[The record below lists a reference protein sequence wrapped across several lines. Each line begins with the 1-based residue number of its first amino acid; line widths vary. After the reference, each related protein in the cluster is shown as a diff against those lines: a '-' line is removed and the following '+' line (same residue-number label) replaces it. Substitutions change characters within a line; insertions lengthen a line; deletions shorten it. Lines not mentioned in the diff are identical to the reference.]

1 MLASLLGI
9 RMTLWLGPA
18 LAAPAPPQVVESLT
32 AVEVTL
38 NSEGRDGF
46 QLTFTLGRGHT
57 DIVDYPLL
65 ANPLLRPFSRV
76 IIQVWMGVAP
86 EVLIDGF
93 ITRHQVNPGNEPG
106 SATLVV
112 TGEDVRVMMDL
123 NEFSLPY
130 PQMSPN
136 VRVQLILAKYALYLG
151 TPPLVLPPIA
161 FDVPIV
167 FERIPAQATTD
178 LKYVEQLAEDAGYV
192 FYVEPTLVP
201 MVNLAYWGPENR
213 LSFPQSALSV
223 NMGPSTNVT
232 TLNFNYDA
240 MGPTMVIGSV
250 QDKRLGLIVPVVTAL
265 SFRPPLA
272 PLPAL
277 AVQQP
282 NVRSVLARD
291 ISGLDPPQAFGR
303 AQAMTE
309 QSSDPL
315 SAEGELDALRYNAL
329 LRARRVVGVRGA
341 GFLLD
346 GFYYV
351 KSVTH
356 SIKRGEYKQRFSL
369 SREGFGAISP
379 VIVP

>member
-1 MLASLLGI
+1 MLASLLGV

-18 LAAPAPPQVVESLT
+18 LAAPAPPQVVEALT

-93 ITRHQVNPGNEPG
+93 ITRHQVNPGNDPG
-106 SATLVV
+106 SSTLVI

-123 NEFSLPY
+123 KEFSLPY
-130 PQMSPN
+130 PQMSPD
-136 VRVQLILAKYALYLG
+136 VRVRLILAKYAVYLG
-151 TPPLVLPPIA
+151 APPLVLPPIA
-161 FDVPIV
+161 LDVPMVI
-167 FERIPAQATTD
+167 ERIPAQSSTD

-192 FYVEPTLVP
+192 FYVEPTPVP

-213 LSFPQSALSV
+213 LSFPQSALSI

-232 TLNFNYDA
+232 TLSFNYDGL
-240 MGPTMVIGSV
+240 GPEMVIGAV
-250 QDKRLGLIVPVVTAL
+250 QDKRLGLIVPVITAV
-265 SFRPPLA
+265 SFKPPLA
-272 PLPAL
+272 PMPAL

-282 NVRSVLARD
+282 NVRSVLARNFG
-291 ISGLDPPQAFGR
+291 GLDPPQAFSL

-309 QSSDPL
+309 ESSDAL
-315 SAEGELDALRYNAL
+315 AAEGEMDALRYNAL
-329 LRARRVVGVRGA
+329 LRARRLVGVRGA

-356 SIKRGEYKQRFSL
+356 AIKRGEYKQRFSL
-369 SREGFGAISP
+369 TREGFGAISP
-379 VIVP
+379 VVVP